1 MKRQNATPLPLP
13 FPFPLHYTFTPLF
26 PSLLLSYSFR
36 FVSCSVLL
44 LGCLHL
50 PLFRRDGFHKLCGR
64 WDGAG
69 APIPA
74 CSCCARQAQRY
85 QEAAAKVYSA
95 TQRPHHGHHGAPLGG
110 RPPLA
115 RPRNRYAF
123 ISPHGCMYVA
133 LRSFLYL
140 VLPLLLWC
148 YPPIRRR
155 LTIRNGGSWGYVWE
169 NLTRLKWLSW
179 RLNLPSWIPSLSS
192 PCSLPPLSISLFS
205 LYRRLSPWKIL
216 YVLRLLLLSS
226 SFYPPIRRRLTSRNG
241 GSWGNVFL

>member
-1 MKRQNATPLPLP
+1 MKRQSATPLPCP
-13 FPFPLHYTFTPLF
+13 SLF
-26 PSLLLSYSFR
+26 ASLLLSSRLFCFPFLSFR
-36 FVSCSVLL
+36 FLL
-44 LGCLHL
+44 CFAYWVCLHL
-50 PLFRRDGFHKLCGR
+50 PLFQRDGFHELCGR

-69 APIPA
+69 ATIPA

-123 ISPHGCMYVA
+123 ISPHGCVYVA
-133 LRSFLYL
+133 LGSDLYL
-140 VLPLLLWC
+140 VLPLLLC

-155 LTIRNGGSWGYVWE
+155 VTIRNGGSWGYVWE

-179 RLNLPSWIPSLSS
+179 RLNLPSCLPSFSS
-192 PCSLPPLSISLFS
+192 PCSLPPLSFSLVS
-205 LYRRLSPWKIL
+205 LYRMCVALKNS
-216 YVLRLLLLSS
+216 LRAAIVVVVFLLSAHS
-226 SFYPPIRRRLTSRNG
+226 EEAHN
-241 GSWGNVFL
+241 